1 VGGEKPVVVD
11 VRIIVATNKNLK
23 EEVGKGL
30 FREDL
35 FYRLHVI
42 PIHLPPLRE
51 RKEDILPLATHF
63 LNKVSQQ
70 LKKEV
75 KGFTPEALQKLMLHD
90 WPGNIRELENTIEY
104 AVAMTRQNML
114 GAETVLHSRN
124 SQGDEGGNDA
134 ASQIVGNEGPVRS
147 YKEAKY
153 LFERGYLI
161 HLLELSGG
169 KASQA
174 AKLAEKSRT
183 DFYEL
188 LRKHEIK
195 IDAFKRSQ
203 RA

>member
-1 VGGEKPVVVD
+1 M
-11 VRIIVATNKNLK
+11 
-23 EEVGKGL
+23 
-30 FREDL
+30 
-35 FYRLHVI
+35 
-42 PIHLPPLRE
+42 
-51 RKEDILPLATHF
+51 
-63 LNKVSQQ
+63 
-70 LKKEV
+70 KKEV

-104 AVAMTRQNML
+104 AVTMTRQNML
-114 GAETVLHSRN
+114 AAETVLHSKG
-124 SQGDEGGNDA
+124 SQNGEGGSDA
-134 ASQIVGNEGPVRS
+134 ASQMVENYAGPVRS
-147 YKEAKY
+147 YKEAKH

-188 LRKHEIK
+188 LRKHEIR
-195 IDAFKRSQ
+195 IDAFKRSL